1 MAHNHSANSSDDDEA
16 PETLTLTESKGAF
29 RKRNAEIREVEEARK
44 KMRKDKRRER
54 ERIFKERKQQRQR
67 EELKAVKSR
76 RVSDDA
82 EEEEDD
88 GGEGDEEEDGE
99 NDAEKRML
107 RAMQQAE
114 EEEESENEVD
124 NVEEGESVD
133 EDVDEDDIDAETRED
148 VDEDEDKEMV
158 VDEDDEDEDKE
169 MLVDEDDDYSHE
181 DEDEEGSDAEMFSV
195 DSSPPRSKSKSTL
208 NAKSSMPK
216 LKTNHLPDHL
226 FASAFSS
233 GSQKNQSKNNN
244 LSLSGLSTTKKL
256 QEKKTRRRKRSG
268 GIARDHIVGSRLFRT
283 LPKPDTAPRASAAMV
298 PSSKVNKFLDRSLSL
313 KGDKKARMRG
323 WERRAANIGSLRR
336 QGPAAHFVRG
346 ASYIT

>member
-54 ERIFKERKQQRQR
+54 ERILKERKQQRER

-76 RVSDDA
+76 RVSDNA

-99 NDAEKRML
+99 NDVEKRML

-114 EEEESENEVD
+114 EEEEEEESGNEVD
-124 NVEEGESVD
+124 SVEEGESVD

-148 VDEDEDKEMV
+148 VDEDEEDKEMV
-158 VDEDDEDEDKE
+158 VN
-169 MLVDEDDDYSHE
+169 EDDDGGHE
-181 DEDEEGSDAEMFSV
+181 DEHEEGSDAEMFSV

-216 LKTNHLPDHL
+216 LKTNHLPDYL

-244 LSLSGLSTTKKL
+244 LSFTGLSTTKKL

-268 GIARDHIVGSRLFRT
+268 GIARDHIIGSRLFRT

-313 KGDKKARMRG
+313 KGDKKAKMRG

-346 ASYIT
+346 ASYIA

>member
-1 MAHNHSANSSDDDEA
+1 MAHNHSAHSSDDDDDDEA

-54 ERIFKERKQQRQR
+54 ERILKERKQQRER
-67 EELKAVKSR
+67 EELKAVKRR

-99 NDAEKRML
+99 NDVEKRML

-114 EEEESENEVD
+114 EEEDSENEVG

-133 EDVDEDDIDAETRED
+133 EDYIDAETRED
-148 VDEDEDKEMV
+148 VDEDEEDKEMV
-158 VDEDDEDEDKE
+158 VDEDDEDGNE
-169 MLVDEDDDYSHE
+169 Y
-181 DEDEEGSDAEMFSV
+181 EDEEGSDLEMLSV
-195 DSSPPRSKSKSTL
+195 DSSPPRSNSESTS
-208 NAKSSMPK
+208 NAKSSTPK
-216 LKTNHLPDHL
+216 LKTNHLPEHL

-244 LSLSGLSTTKKL
+244 PSISGLYTTTKL
-256 QEKKTRRRKRSG
+256 QETKTRRRKRSG

-346 ASYIT
+346 ASYIA

>member
-1 MAHNHSANSSDDDEA
+1 MAHNHSANSSEDDEA

-54 ERIFKERKQQRQR
+54 ERILKERKQQRER

-99 NDAEKRML
+99 NDVEKRML

-114 EEEESENEVD
+114 EEEESGNEVD

-148 VDEDEDKEMV
+148 VDEDE
-158 VDEDDEDEDKE
+158 EDKE
-169 MLVDEDDDYSHE
+169 MEVDEDDDDGHE

-226 FASAFSS
+226 FASAFSI
-233 GSQKNQSKNNN
+233 GSQNNQSKNNN

-313 KGDKKARMRG
+313 KGDKKAKLRG

-346 ASYIT
+346 AS

>member
-1 MAHNHSANSSDDDEA
+1 MAHNHSANSSEDDEA

-54 ERIFKERKQQRQR
+54 ERILKERKQQRER

-82 EEEEDD
+82 EEEEDY
-88 GGEGDEEEDGE
+88 GEEGDEEEDGE
-99 NDAEKRML
+99 NDVEKRML

-114 EEEESENEVD
+114 EEEESGNEVD

-148 VDEDEDKEMV
+148 VDEDEGDKEMEV
-158 VDEDDEDEDKE
+158 DEDED
-169 MLVDEDDDYSHE
+169 DGHE

-256 QEKKTRRRKRSG
+256 QEKKIRRRKRSG

-313 KGDKKARMRG
+313 KGDKKAKMRG

-346 ASYIT
+346 ASYIA

>member
-54 ERIFKERKQQRQR
+54 ERILKERKQQRER

-76 RVSDDA
+76 RVSDNA

-88 GGEGDEEEDGE
+88 GGEGDKEEDGE
-99 NDAEKRML
+99 NDVEKRML

-114 EEEESENEVD
+114 EEEESGNEVD

-148 VDEDEDKEMV
+148 VDEDEEDKEMV
-158 VDEDDEDEDKE
+158 VDEDDDGG
-169 MLVDEDDDYSHE
+169 HE

-244 LSLSGLSTTKKL
+244 LSLTGLSTTKKL

-268 GIARDHIVGSRLFRT
+268 GIVRDHIVGSRLFRT

-313 KGDKKARMRG
+313 KGDKKAKMRG

-346 ASYIT
+346 ASYIA

>member
-1 MAHNHSANSSDDDEA
+1 MAHNRSANSSDDDEA

-54 ERIFKERKQQRQR
+54 ERILKERKQQRER
-67 EELKAVKSR
+67 EELKAVTSR

-88 GGEGDEEEDGE
+88 GGEGDEEEDGA
-99 NDAEKRML
+99 NDVEKRML
-107 RAMQQAE
+107 RAMQQAEEEE

-133 EDVDEDDIDAETRED
+133 EDVDEDE
-148 VDEDEDKEMV
+148 EDKEME
-158 VDEDDEDEDKE
+158 VDEN
-169 MLVDEDDDYSHE
+169 DDDGHE

-283 LPKPDTAPRASAAMV
+283 LPKPDTAPRASADMI